1 MPPKRRR
8 GGLIGIIAND
18 AARFS
23 EFPACVT
30 RLQTPPDW
38 EIEWLIGGDWC
49 SARNA
54 LAQLTV
60 DEKFSHLWFMD
71 DDHSF
76 PPDILMKQ
84 LRWNKPLVNPIC
96 LTRTY
101 PFQPVTYLEE
111 GALDLASVPAE
122 GLVELHAAG
131 AAGMLIAREVLEAIE
146 PPWFEYSDR
155 SEDVIFCEKA
165 KAAGFTLYGD
175 LSARLGHITTAVVWP
190 SYNEEHGWMT
200 GLTIGKDM
208 QISIPLTS
216 DLVEREIHRIDVPV
230 APEEDDYYYIEGDEQ
245 PDPRNRD
252 DNPHPDQ
259 EVADATGTAV
269 PEPCLICGRQSTWRD
284 VHGQQGCEEHHPE
297 HEAWKTH
304 YERAEVWFDADERL
318 GENDARWHGRI
329 LNGDGTI
336 AISLRATTQEKDM
349 LDEIARTFPQLDIH
363 FVLNELEDSRTD
375 RRRGPPQRLWDRTAR
390 EER

>member
-8 GGLIGIIAND
+8 GGLIGIISND

-38 EIEWLIGGDWC
+38 DIEWVIGGDWC
-49 SARNA
+49 SARNE
-54 LAQLTV
+54 LAQLV
-60 DEKFSHLWFMD
+60 IDEQYSHLWFMD

-76 PPDILMKQ
+76 PADILMKQ
-84 LRWNKPLVNPIC
+84 LRWNKPLVNPMC

-165 KAAGFTLYGD
+165 KAAGFTLYAD

-190 SYNEEHGWMT
+190 SFNEEHGWMT

-208 QISIPLTS
+208 KISIPLTA
-216 DLVEREIHRIDVPV
+216 DLVEYEITRIDVPF
-230 APEEDDYYYIEGDEQ
+230 
-245 PDPRNRD
+245 DPRNRD

-259 EVADATGTAV
+259 EVADASGTAV
-269 PEPCLICGRQSTWRD
+269 PDPCLICGKQATWHD

-297 HEAWKTH
+297 HEAWKSH
-304 YERAEVWFDADERL
+304 YERAEVWFDSDERL
-318 GENDARWHGRI
+318 GENDDRWHGRI

-336 AISLRATTQEKDM
+336 AISLRPATQEKDM
-349 LDEIARTFPQLDIH
+349 LDEIARSFPQLDIH

-375 RRRGPPQRLWDRTAR
+375 RRRGPPQRLWDRTAM